1 MQTNQYL
8 KITEVFFTGQY
19 LLILYKQTIFSDV
32 NIKSFIYLNNIGIHF
47 RTIYIFYY
55 FFTIFYPIRAK
66 KTYISWEQD
75 NEKIFQ
81 YAGFPF
87 IKTI

>member
-8 KITEVFFTGQY
+8 KINYRDFFTGQY

-47 RTIYIFYY
+47 RTIYILYNILSY
-55 FFTIFYPIRAK
+55 
-66 KTYISWEQD
+66 
-75 NEKIFQ
+75 
-81 YAGFPF
+81 
-87 IKTI
+87 

>member
-8 KITEVFFTGQY
+8 KITEIFTGQY

-47 RTIYIFYY
+47 RTIYILYY